1 MKCENKTLNDHAHC
15 TQSPSFITHTSGPIQ
30 HVVKC
35 INVVHLTEIP
45 QQSFNAPEF
54 SNKRSQTLCVTLKLT
69 NTNHSR
75 MSHRTCMITHI
86 NKQTS

>member
-15 TQSPSFITHTSGPIQ
+15 TQSPPFITHTCGPIQ

-54 SNKRSQTLCVTLKLT
+54 SKVTEFVCHTQTDKHKSFQDVSSYMYD
-69 NTNHSR
+69 NTH
-75 MSHRTCMITHI
+75 
-86 NKQTS
+86 K